1 MDFLEVLWTI
11 FVIYALLFV
20 LFTLFRII
28 VDVFR
33 DHELS
38 GWGKAGWLLVLLVLP
53 FVGILVYL
61 IARGPGMAARA
72 EQDQRAARA
81 EFDDYVRQA
90 AGSGG
95 SAQEIANAKSLLD
108 SGAIS
113 AQEYETLKAKAL
125 AA

>member
-1 MDFLEVLWTI
+1 VDFLEVLWAI

-28 VDVFR
+28 VDLFR

-38 GWGKAGWLLVLLVLP
+38 GWGKAGWLIVLLVLP
-53 FVGILVYL
+53 LVGILAYL

-72 EQDQRAARA
+72 AQDQAAAQA

-90 AGSGG
+90 AGAGG
-95 SAQEIANAKSLLD
+95 PAQEIAHAKGLLD
-108 SGAIS
+108 AGAIT
-113 AQEYETLKAKAL
+113 AEEFEALKAKAL
-125 AA
+125 S